1 MTTKTEQPGWPEILV
16 GGVGFLVMLVPTALL
31 VGYLQGQP
39 VLQGV
44 VASTGGATAG
54 LGGFALAWVIRL
66 RALRPFGFIAA
77 RPIWF
82 GVAAGLALIG
92 YALNVAIQSAWVTF
106 VGADTS
112 QNILH
117 AAAQGGTVA
126 FAASFIGGA
135 VLTPMGEEFL
145 FRGVVANALNR
156 YGAWAGIGL
165 SAVIFG
171 FAHGTGVTLPIA
183 IMVGLFTGWL
193 FRRTGSVW
201 PCVLLHAVYN
211 GANSVGSV
219 LGIAPTM

>member
-1 MTTKTEQPGWPEILV
+1 MTTKIEAPGWPEILI
-16 GGVGFLVMLVPTALL
+16 GGTGFLVMLVPTALL

-54 LGGFALAWVIRL
+54 LGGFALAWGLRL
-66 RALRPFGFIAA
+66 RALRPFGFVAA
-77 RPIWF
+77 RPLWF
-82 GVAAGLALIG
+82 AIAAGLAIVG
-92 YALNVAIQSAWVTF
+92 YGLNLAIQSAWVHL
-106 VGADTS
+106 VGPDTS

-117 AAAQGGTVA
+117 AAAQGGAVA
-126 FAASFIGGA
+126 FVASFIGGA

-171 FAHGTGVTLPIA
+171 VAHGTGVTLPVA
-183 IMVGLFTGWL
+183 IMVGLFSGWV

-201 PCVLLHAVYN
+201 PCVLLHGVYN

-219 LGIAPTM
+219 LGIAPTL